1 MKKKKEGKKER
12 KKKKKKGKKNK
23 LKKEKT
29 LLFDDMICVNNVM
42 SIYDVCIS
50 MTYRL
55 V

>member
-1 MKKKKEGKKER
+1 MKKKKRREKKER
-12 KKKKKKGKKNK
+12 KEGKKNK
-23 LKKEKT
+23 IKKT